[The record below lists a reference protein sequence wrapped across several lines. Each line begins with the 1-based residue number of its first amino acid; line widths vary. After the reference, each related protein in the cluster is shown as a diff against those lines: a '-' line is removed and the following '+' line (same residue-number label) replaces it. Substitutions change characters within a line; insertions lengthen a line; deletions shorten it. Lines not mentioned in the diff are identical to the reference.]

1 MTDTTDTMID
11 RTTRQTAPLGFAK
24 LKVDVPSHIC
34 LFYSNDE
41 ELRERLGFL
50 AHTLDDPEQ
59 VAVLFGKQERLEE
72 VLGYIGSD
80 FKRDVAADL
89 KAGRIVL
96 VHGARDAEALLSG
109 IATALDTIVARG
121 VKLIR
126 FLGFIG
132 WGDMDWPATED
143 LMVFE
148 AKVTE
153 AVKAYPAVVV
163 CTYNTEKLPGPILI
177 FAGIQTH
184 PLTILGTTLC
194 ENPHYVPFAEYIERR
209 GSPTAAEREKN
220 LGSVKVGPLG

>member
-1 MTDTTDTMID
+1 MTDTTID
-11 RTTRQTAPLGFAK
+11 RTSRRTAPLGFAK
-24 LKVDVPSHIC
+24 LSVDVPSHIC

-50 AHTLDDPEQ
+50 AHTLDDAEQ

-72 VLGYIGSD
+72 VLGYIRSD
-80 FKRDVAADL
+80 FNRDIAADL
-89 KAGRIVL
+89 QAGRIVL
-96 VHGARDAEALLSG
+96 VNGARDADVLLGG
-109 IATALDTIVARG
+109 IATALDATVARG

-153 AVKAYPAVVV
+153 AVKGYPAVVV
-163 CTYNTEKLPGPILI
+163 CTYNTEKLPGSILI
-177 FAGIQTH
+177 FAGIETH

-194 ENPHYVPFAEYIERR
+194 ENPHYVPFAQYIERR
-209 GSPTAAEREKN
+209 GRPTAAEREQN
-220 LGSVKVGPLG
+220 LGNVTVGRLG

>member
-1 MTDTTDTMID
+1 MTDTTID
-11 RTTRQTAPLGFAK
+11 RTSRQTAPLGFAK
-24 LKVDVPSHIC
+24 LSVDVPSHIC

-50 AHTLDDPEQ
+50 ADTLDDPEQ
-59 VAVLFGKQERLEE
+59 VAVLFGKHERLEE
-72 VLGYIGSD
+72 VLGYIRSD

-89 KAGRIVL
+89 QAGRIVL
-96 VHGARDAEALLSG
+96 VNGARDADVLLAG
-109 IATALDTIVARG
+109 IATALDATVARG
-121 VKLIR
+121 AKLIR

-132 WGDMDWPATED
+132 WGDMDWPATAD

-153 AVKAYPAVVV
+153 VVKGYPAVVV

-177 FAGIQTH
+177 FAGIETH

-194 ENPHYVPFAEYIERR
+194 ENPHYVPFAEYLDRR
-209 GSPTAAEREKN
+209 GRPTAEEREKN
-220 LGSVKVGPLG
+220 LGNVTVGRIG